1 MTATQR
7 VLAILACLGVVIAAV
22 VVAIVDTQ
30 HKDVKLARLAAHCR
44 AVETHLA
51 DDAKLL
57 QDAKPERRDL
67 GRRAYLELVGGDDIT
82 LCSGESYTSHCADG
96 DDACL
101 AREAL
106 GLVEELRK

>member
-1 MTATQR
+1 MPILLCSITLGL
-7 VLAILACLGVVIAAV
+7 VL
-22 VVAIVDTQ
+22 IVLVTHHDAQ
-30 HKDVKLARLAAHCR
+30 LDRLHAHCD
-44 AVETHLA
+44 AVAVHLT

-67 GRRAYLELVGGDDIT
+67 GRQAYFELVGGDNLE
-82 LCSGESYTSHCADG
+82 LCANLSYNATTCGVS

-106 GLVEELRK
+106 GLVAELQKEGSK